1 MATYKKIKRD
11 KAVFIS
17 CWTPFYIQL
26 ALTKIFPHLV
36 INERAYQFISCYGF
50 ISRLNKGSKKIRKKI
65 LRGLRQVSG
74 INYSNQIGTYHLAC
88 GDSEIT

>member
-36 INERAYQFISCYGF
+36 INEHAYQFISCYGF
-50 ISRLNKGSKKIRKKI
+50 ISRLKKGSKKNSENFQKYSKCFRVNSENFVI
-65 LRGLRQVSG
+65 LDF
-74 INYSNQIGTYHLAC
+74 NP
-88 GDSEIT
+88 

>member
-1 MATYKKIKRD
+1 MATYKIKNKRD

-26 ALTKIFPHLV
+26 ALTKIFPHLI

-50 ISRLNKGSKKIRKKI
+50 ISRVNNGSNKIPKCF
-65 LRGLRQVSG
+65 LREVPYYKTESL
-74 INYSNQIGTYHLAC
+74 
-88 GDSEIT
+88 

>member
-50 ISRLNKGSKKIRKKI
+50 ISRLNKGSKKILKK
-65 LRGLRQVSG
+65 
-74 INYSNQIGTYHLAC
+74 YSEA
-88 GDSEIT
+88 

>member
-1 MATYKKIKRD
+1 MATYKIKNKRD

-50 ISRLNKGSKKIRKKI
+50 ISRLNKGPNKFFEKV
-65 LRGLRQVSG
+65 LENVLGAY
-74 INYSNQIGTYHLAC
+74 N
-88 GDSEIT
+88 EF

>member
-1 MATYKKIKRD
+1 MATYKIKNKRD

-50 ISRLNKGSKKIRKKI
+50 ISRLNKGRKFCSMQYSK
-65 LRGLRQVSG
+65 GLKM
-74 INYSNQIGTYHLAC
+74 NC
-88 GDSEIT
+88 GGLK